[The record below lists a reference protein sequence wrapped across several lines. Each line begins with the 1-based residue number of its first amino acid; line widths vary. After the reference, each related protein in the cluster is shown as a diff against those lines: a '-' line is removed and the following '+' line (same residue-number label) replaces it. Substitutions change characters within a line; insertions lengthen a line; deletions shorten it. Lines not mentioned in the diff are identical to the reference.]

1 MIRPLLLAAGLVV
14 LSLAPP
20 PARPADPEQLAFVLE
35 SIQLLQ
41 GMQAEISAELAR
53 LQQAPPPAE
62 EQALQG
68 YRAAE
73 MDFTVTLAEIEKALK
88 DLVQQR
94 DRLQAN

>member
-1 MIRPLLLAAGLVV
+1 MIRPLILAAGLVA
-14 LSLAPP
+14 LLLAPP
-20 PARPADPEQLAFVLE
+20 PARPADTEQLTFVLE

-62 EQALQG
+62 EEALQG
-68 YRAAE
+68 YITAE
-73 MDFTVTLAEIEKALK
+73 MDFTATLAEIEKALK

-94 DRLQAN
+94 DRLQTN

>member
-1 MIRPLLLAAGLVV
+1 MIRPLLLAAGLMA
-14 LSLAPP
+14 LLLAPP
-20 PARPADPEQLAFVLE
+20 PARPTDTEQLTFVLE

-62 EQALQG
+62 EEALQG

-73 MDFTVTLAEIEKALK
+73 MDFTATLAEIEKALK

-94 DRLQAN
+94 DRLQTN

>member
-1 MIRPLLLAAGLVV
+1 MIRPLILAAGLVA
-14 LSLAPP
+14 LLLAPP
-20 PARPADPEQLAFVLE
+20 PARPADTEQLTFVLE

-62 EQALQG
+62 EEALQG

-73 MDFTVTLAEIEKALK
+73 MDFKIGRAHV
-88 DLVQQR
+88 
-94 DRLQAN
+94 